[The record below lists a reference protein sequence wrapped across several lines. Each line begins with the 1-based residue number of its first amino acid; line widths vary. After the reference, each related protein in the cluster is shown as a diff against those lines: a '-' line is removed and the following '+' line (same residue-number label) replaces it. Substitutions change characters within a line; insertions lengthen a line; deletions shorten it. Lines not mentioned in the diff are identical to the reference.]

1 MPSAQT
7 LPDIMIVGAGPA
19 ARFLAAACVG
29 KGLKVEG
36 VAPEPGAEWLPRYG
50 AWTDELDALPG
61 DVLEDITEH
70 SWAGATVYTLDRV
83 ALDRAY
89 TALSTP
95 RLQEWLTGQ
104 CTGVRWHRGC
114 AVHVQHEDDRSTVA
128 LQDGTSLSARL
139 VVDATGS
146 GMLLERRPAPSAW
159 QTAYGVHI
167 TVPGGHP
174 WPLDR
179 IELMDFRGPDLVPSF
194 LYAQPLD
201 AERVFVEE
209 TTLIANPA
217 LSIPQLKQRLFAR
230 LERMGVQHSDA
241 TDEEHCR
248 IQMLGPVPVIGQ
260 QTVGFGAAAGM
271 VHPATGY
278 QLARLPTA
286 AAAVADALA
295 AGLSDGPS
303 EAAEAAWSALW
314 SPARQRQWALY
325 TFGAEILRDLDVGDT
340 RRFFDAFFRI
350 EPSLWSGFLSA
361 SLPPLGL
368 ATAMAAVFS
377 ASSLPIRRHL
387 IAAGASRSGLGLL
400 RNLSRPSL

>member
-1 MPSAQT
+1 MSSPQS
-7 LPDIMIVGAGPA
+7 LPDILIVGAGPA
-19 ARFLAAACVG
+19 ARFLAAACIG

-36 VAPEPGAEWLPRYG
+36 VAVEPDCSWLPRYG
-50 AWTDELDALPG
+50 AWTDELTALPSA
-61 DVLEDITEH
+61 VVEDITAH
-70 SWAGATVYTLDRV
+70 SWAGATVYTLEKLS
-83 ALDRAY
+83 LDRAY
-89 TALSTP
+89 VALSTP
-95 RLQEWLTGQ
+95 RLQGWLTAQ
-104 CTGVRWHRGC
+104 CMGMRWHRGC
-114 AVHVQHEDDRSTVA
+114 AVHVQHEDDHSTVM
-128 LQDGTSLSARL
+128 LQDGTALSARV

-146 GMLLERRPAPSAW
+146 GVLLERSPAPSAW

-179 IELMDFRGPDLVPSF
+179 IELMDFRGSNPVPSF

-217 LSIPQLKQRLFAR
+217 LSIPQLKQRLFVR
-230 LERMGVQHSDA
+230 LEQMGVQHSDA

-278 QLARLPTA
+278 QLARLPAA

-295 AGLSDGPS
+295 AGLSGGPS

-314 SPARQRQWALY
+314 SPARKRQWALY
-325 TFGAEILRDLDVGDT
+325 RFGAEILRDLDVEDT

-350 EPSLWSGFLSA
+350 ETSLWSGFLSA
-361 SLPPLGL
+361 SLSPFGL
-368 ATAMAAVFS
+368 ATAMTAVFS